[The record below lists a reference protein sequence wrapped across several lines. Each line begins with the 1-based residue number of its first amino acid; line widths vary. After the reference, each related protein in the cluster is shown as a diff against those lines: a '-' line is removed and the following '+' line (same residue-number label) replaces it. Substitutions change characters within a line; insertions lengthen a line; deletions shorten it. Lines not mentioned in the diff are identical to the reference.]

1 MVQIGVDFG
10 GTKIE
15 AAALDR
21 HGEFLLRRR
30 MPNPGDYAESIDV
43 VRQLIAGIENELG
56 RTGTIGVGVPGSVSQ
71 RTRKMRNA
79 NATWLNGKPFPQDL
93 MTALDRDIRLANDAN
108 CLALS
113 EINGGAM
120 KGAKIGFAIVLGTG
134 CGGGLAVNGKV
145 IEGANGICGEW
156 GHVPLPWGRD
166 EDQDRRGCWCGKEN
180 CLETWISGPALSR
193 DYWKATGDTLTA
205 REIVELSRSGNTVAQ
220 SVKQRFIDRLAR
232 AIAVVSNL
240 IDPDVF
246 VIGGGLS
253 NISEIYDSAPTLVSD
268 YVFADKWQARISPAR
283 WGDSSGVRG
292 AAQLWPFGVAQEPV
306 MKNVTE
312 VHR

>member
-1 MVQIGVDFG
+1 MQIGIDFG

-21 HGEFLLRRR
+21 KGEFLLRRR
-30 MPNPGDYAESIDV
+30 VPNPGDYAASIEV
-43 VRQLIAGIENELG
+43 VRQLVAGLESELG
-56 RTGTIGVGVPGSVSQ
+56 RTGTVGIGVPGSVSP

-93 MTALDRDIRLANDAN
+93 MMALGRDIRLANDAN
-108 CLALS
+108 CLAQS

-120 KGAKIGFAIVLGTG
+120 AGAKAGFAIVLGTG
-134 CGGGLAVNGKV
+134 CGGGLAVNGEV

-156 GHVPLPWGRD
+156 GHVPLPWTQGAD
-166 EDQDRRGCWCGKEN
+166 EDKRECWCGKEN
-180 CLETWISGPALSR
+180 CLEAWISGPALSR
-193 DYWKATGDTLTA
+193 DYWNATGETLSA
-205 REIVELSRSGNTVAQ
+205 REIVELSQSGDAVAQ
-220 SVKQRFIDRLAR
+220 SVKLRFIDRLAR

-240 IDPDVF
+240 VDPEVF

-253 NISEIYDSAPTLVSD
+253 NIKEIYESAPALVSE
-268 YVFADKWQARISPAR
+268 YVFADKWEARIRPAK

-292 AAQLWPFGVAQEPV
+292 AAQLWPFGVACESV